1 MPLPGTRIIP
11 AGWSRHHAAALPT
24 SFNAAVSV
32 GVRTGTAYDAETD
45 TTSATWSSDW
55 AGGAR
60 VQRLHGEGPVD
71 LAGQTLTG
79 QPYLVELDFD
89 APAFGRGVRVL
100 VIEAINDT
108 SLVDVA
114 LYVVAAPMGSERFT
128 RSLLCSDA
136 AKDAA

>member
-11 AGWSRHHAAALPT
+11 AGWSQHHAVGLPT

-32 GVRTGTAYDAETD
+32 GVRTGTAYDAATD
-45 TTSATWSSDW
+45 STSATWSSDW
-55 AGGAR
+55 TGGAR
-60 VQRLHGEGPVD
+60 VQRLQGEGPVD

-79 QPYLVELDFD
+79 QPYLVELDFA

-100 VIEAINDT
+100 VTDAPNDAALAEA
-108 SLVDVA
+108 A
-114 LYVVAAPMGSERFT
+114 LYVVVAPLGSERFT

-136 AKDAA
+136 AKDAE